1 MTLCSVTASWKS
13 TLTSKEETMEETER
27 YWVVRNDGKL
37 YMECD
42 KATAMRIMNDL
53 NKRYMDTY
61 VYHVEK
67 A

>member
-1 MTLCSVTASWKS
+1 MTD
-13 TLTSKEETMEETER
+13 KEETMEETER
-27 YWVVRNDGKL
+27 YLVVRNDGKL

-42 KATAMRIMNDL
+42 KATAMRLMNDL

>member
-1 MTLCSVTASWKS
+1 MID
-13 TLTSKEETMEETER
+13 KEETMEETER

-42 KATAMRIMNDL
+42 KATAMRLMNDL